1 MSKSTNSEV
10 HSCSCLTLASLMS
23 FVTLSKLPN
32 LLEADFLTRKKKSRL
47 LSLKKKKNKYICI
60 CIYAGT

>member
-32 LLEADFLTRKKKSRL
+32 LLEADFLTRKKNL
-47 LSLKKKKNKYICI
+47 DF
-60 CIYAGT
+60 